1 MTSEDKST
9 IETKEDA
16 ELDDIEFTRIEILRF
31 EDAIAV
37 LEEEIEGHLS
47 FSEACRICHYTQ
59 VGGMFMA
66 IEVLKEHLEFYNKE
80 LEKLEAGEGH

>member
-1 MTSEDKST
+1 MTSEDMST
-9 IETKEDA
+9 IETNEDA
-16 ELDDIEFTRIEILRF
+16 ELDYIEFTRIEILRF
-31 EDAIAV
+31 KDAIEV

-47 FSEACRICHYTQ
+47 FSEACRSCHHIQ

-66 IEVLKEHLEFYNKE
+66 IEVLKEHLEFYNEE